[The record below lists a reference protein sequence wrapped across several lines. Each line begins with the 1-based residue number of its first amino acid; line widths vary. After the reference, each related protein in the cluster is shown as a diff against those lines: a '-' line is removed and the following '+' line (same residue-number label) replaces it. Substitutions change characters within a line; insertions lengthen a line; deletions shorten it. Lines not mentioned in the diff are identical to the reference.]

1 MAFQRES
8 QGRLLVRAIVID
20 DDHDDDNGDDDDETV
35 MKIVVTF
42 PGSCSMH
49 GLVLCTLQ
57 YSLHHLHFVNE
68 EKEAGTGCGV
78 S

>member
-42 PGSCSMH
+42 PYCSMH